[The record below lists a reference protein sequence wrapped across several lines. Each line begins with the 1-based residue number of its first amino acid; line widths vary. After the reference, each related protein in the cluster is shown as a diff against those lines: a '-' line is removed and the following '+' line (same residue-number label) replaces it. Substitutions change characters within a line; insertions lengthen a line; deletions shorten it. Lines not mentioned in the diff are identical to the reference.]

1 LAALVVVAVFASLF
15 TFGPLGTAARQQ
27 RLQNK
32 AMMLYTAMM
41 TDWVKDEPT
50 GDWPVQAPMPDY
62 YDYYLID
69 PAWGG
74 RLVAHDQLTDGGGF
88 VVAAGNPYFLVTRW
102 APLSDTGHTDALV
115 GLTVCWVQGNL
126 VTTTVDP
133 LNRQTVTGPGPTGH
147 VAQVFFKNSRGK
159 DGSRSALRIYDI
171 KDVTPNDGS
180 CPLG

>member
-15 TFGPLGTAARQQ
+15 TFGPLGPAARQQ

-32 AMMLYTAMM
+32 AVALYTAMM
-41 TDWVKDEPT
+41 TDWVKDEPNT
-50 GDWPVQAPMPDY
+50 WTAGAPTPEW
-62 YDYYLID
+62 YDEYLVD

-74 RLVAHDQLTDGGGF
+74 QMAAHSRLSGDGASVTSVG
-88 VVAAGNPYFLVTRW
+88 APYFTVTKW
-102 APLSDTGHTDALV
+102 AALADANHTDALV

-126 VTTTVDP
+126 VTRTVFP
-133 LNRQTVTGPGPTGH
+133 QQPATGPGPTGH

-171 KDVTPNDGS
+171 KDVTPDAGS